1 MAKVL
6 TFSEEPQSTEGHE
19 AGQQCS
25 NNAETLGQR
34 MTTDNKIMISQKCRQ
49 MHDTDNT
56 KYKAGNKAKGF

>member
-34 MTTDNKIMISQKCRQ
+34 MTTDNKIMISQKRRQ
-49 MHDTDNT
+49 IHEADQS
-56 KYKAGNKAKGF
+56 K

>member
-25 NNAETLGQR
+25 NNAETLRQR
-34 MTTDNKIMISQKCRQ
+34 MAANNYIIISHKCR
-49 MHDTDNT
+49 
-56 KYKAGNKAKGF
+56 

>member
-6 TFSEEPQSTEGHE
+6 TFSEEPQSAEGHE

-34 MTTDNKIMISQKCRQ
+34 MTTDNKIMISQKCR
-49 MHDTDNT
+49 
-56 KYKAGNKAKGF
+56 